1 MRPARLGAQVRC
13 ALHSVVN
20 GLFMDLA
27 GGQAKGLAK
36 GIITGALLAFLPL
49 SQTCH
54 AQAGRSS
61 QPTPQTS
68 SQPPAQI
75 SSQLGPVNGAS
86 GQRPA
91 QLEVNGQGVLETSQQ
106 VNDRIRALSTSLRMM
121 PHDYAIGPGDLLGIY
136 VFDVEELSRDVR
148 VSQTGT
154 IGIPLVPVRVHV
166 AGLTEIQ
173 VEQKIAELLEANGL
187 VTHADVSV
195 SVKEHKSKP
204 ITVVGAVS
212 HPMVYEADRP
222 VTLLEVLAEAG
233 GISSDAGDTIIVSRA
248 SQEALPDS
256 GEPPEIGPEQP
267 IPAKTSSAD
276 ASASRPSAASQD
288 ATKDSVAVPSPSA
301 SGTTAGTSNPSANAE
316 PPPLANTIT
325 VNLTDI
331 METGDTKNNIALQAG
346 DVVTVPHAGVVYVLG
361 AVGRAGGYVLSNDRT
376 QLTTLKILSLA
387 GGLTRTAKSDKAV
400 IVRKDNTGQQHEVPI
415 DLKKVLNRQAEDL
428 QLRPSDILYVPESGS
443 KQALFRAMEFGLAL
457 GSGVALYRLAY
468 R

>member
-1 MRPARLGAQVRC
+1 MQPARLGAAVGC
-13 ALHSVVN
+13 PLPSL
-20 GLFMDLA
+20 G
-27 GGQAKGLAK
+27 KGL
-36 GIITGALLAFLPL
+36 ITGALLALLPL
-49 SQTCH
+49 SQTCY
-54 AQAGRSS
+54 AQAERPTQLSS
-61 QPTPQTS
+61 QPT
-68 SQPPAQI
+68 SQFP
-75 SSQLGPVNGAS
+75 SQLGASGINAAKGAS
-86 GQRPA
+86 GQPI
-91 QLEVNGQGVLETSQQ
+91 LETPQQ
-106 VNDRIRALSTSLRMM
+106 VNDRIRELSSSLRMM
-121 PHDYAIGPGDLLGIY
+121 PHDYVIGPGDLLAIY
-136 VFDVEELSRDVR
+136 VFDVQELSRDVR

-154 IGIPLVPVRVHV
+154 IGIPLIPVRVHV
-166 AGLTEIQ
+166 AGLTEMQ

-204 ITVVGAVS
+204 ITVVGAVAR
-212 HPMVYEADRP
+212 PMVYEADRT

-233 GISSDAGDTIIVSRA
+233 GISSDAGDTIIVSRP
-248 SQEALPDS
+248 SQDARADS
-256 GEPPEIGPEQP
+256 GELPEIGPEQP
-267 IPAKTSSAD
+267 VPADPAAARTSTT
-276 ASASRPSAASQD
+276 PQN
-288 ATKDSVAVPSPSA
+288 ATKDPAPATTAAA
-301 SGTTAGTSNPSANAE
+301 SGTAAGSSSPSANAD
-316 PPPLANTIT
+316 PPALTNTIT
-325 VNLTDI
+325 VNLSDI

-400 IVRKDNTGQQHEVPI
+400 IVRKDNAGQQHELQI

-468 R
+468 H

>member
-1 MRPARLGAQVRC
+1 
-13 ALHSVVN
+13 
-20 GLFMDLA
+20 
-27 GGQAKGLAK
+27 
-36 GIITGALLAFLPL
+36 
-49 SQTCH
+49 
-54 AQAGRSS
+54 
-61 QPTPQTS
+61 
-68 SQPPAQI
+68 
-75 SSQLGPVNGAS
+75 
-86 GQRPA
+86 
-91 QLEVNGQGVLETSQQ
+91 
-106 VNDRIRALSTSLRMM
+106 VNDRIRELSTTLRMM
-121 PHDYAIGPGDLLGIY
+121 PHDYVIGPGDLLGIY

-154 IGIPLVPVRVHV
+154 IGIPLIPVRLHV

-173 VEQKIAELLEANGL
+173 IEQKIAEMLEANGL

-204 ITVVGAVS
+204 ITVVGAVV

-233 GISSDAGDTIIVSRA
+233 GIASDAGDTIIVSRP
-248 SQEALPDS
+248 SQDALPDT

-267 IPAKTSSAD
+267 VPAKASPSD
-276 ASASRPSAASQD
+276 ASAARASTASQD
-288 ATKDSVAVPSPSA
+288 ATKDPAPALSPSSSGAAASSPSA
-301 SGTTAGTSNPSANAE
+301 SAANAE
-316 PPPLANTIT
+316 PPPLTNTIT
-325 VNLTDI
+325 INLTDV

-400 IVRKDNTGQQHEVPI
+400 IVRKDNMGQQHEVPI
-415 DLKKVLNRQAEDL
+415 DLKRVLSRKAEDL
-428 QLRPSDILYVPESGS
+428 QLQPSDILYVPESGS
-443 KQALFRAMEFGLAL
+443 KQALFRAVEFGLAL

>member
-1 MRPARLGAQVRC
+1 
-13 ALHSVVN
+13 
-20 GLFMDLA
+20 
-27 GGQAKGLAK
+27 
-36 GIITGALLAFLPL
+36 
-49 SQTCH
+49 
-54 AQAGRSS
+54 
-61 QPTPQTS
+61 
-68 SQPPAQI
+68 
-75 SSQLGPVNGAS
+75 
-86 GQRPA
+86 
-91 QLEVNGQGVLETSQQ
+91 
-106 VNDRIRALSTSLRMM
+106 LRTM
-121 PHDYAIGPGDLLGIY
+121 PHDYVIGPGDLLGIY

-154 IGIPLVPVRVHV
+154 IGIPLLPVRVHV
-166 AGLTEIQ
+166 AGLTEMQ

-204 ITVVGAVS
+204 ITIVGAVAR
-212 HPMVYEADRP
+212 PMVYEADRP

-248 SQEALPDS
+248 SQDAVPDS

-267 IPAKTSSAD
+267 LPARTTAAD
-276 ASASRPSAASQD
+276 ASAPRPSAASQD
-288 ATKDSVAVPSPSA
+288 APKASASSPTPFE
-301 SGTTAGTSNPSANAE
+301 SGTTAASSNASASAE
-316 PPPLANTIT
+316 PPALTNTIT
-325 VNLTDI
+325 VNLSDI

-428 QLRPSDILYVPESGS
+428 QLQPSDILYVPESGS